1 MRKIFYTKKLL
12 KEWNNFLIK
21 ESTSARVMEMI
32 DDLEQFNS
40 KIIIEELQKDAVTIR
55 YKATKSSRL
64 RGSINCRS
72 SKGVSMGNE
81 KTKGIGSGEV
91 NSTWYITLTSQ
102 TTKGMGPLLYEVLI
116 EYISSRKNSALK
128 PDAFSVSDAARNV
141 WEKFDQ
147 RQDIKNIQLDVDDD
161 TVSTHASYGSNIEQL
176 TPSHKDDD
184 TEQNSAIHDKG
195 EDNWHTSS
203 LSRAYRKDNTDL
215 IDNLKSLGLI
225 EMPEAPKVYKGKLGS
240 AWN

>member
-1 MRKIFYTKKLL
+1 MKKTFYTKKLL
-12 KEWNNFLIK
+12 KEWNHFLIK
-21 ESTSARVMEMI
+21 ESTADRVKRMI
-32 DDLEQFNS
+32 DDLEQLGS
-40 KIIIEELQKDAVTIR
+40 KIVIKENDANSIAIS
-55 YKATKSSRL
+55 YKKKAGLK
-64 RGSINCRS
+64 GSINCRS
-72 SKGVSMGNE
+72 SKGVRMGNE

-102 TTKGMGPLLYEVLI
+102 TTDGMGPLLYEVLI

-203 LSRAYRKDNTDL
+203 LSRAYRKDNTNL
-215 IDNLKSLGLI
+215 IDDLKSRGLI
-225 EMPEAPKVYKGKLGS
+225 EMPEAPKVYKSKLGG
-240 AWN
+240 AWG